1 LLIRNKLAPG
11 IGVAIIFKNYK
22 MNSQEL
28 IELTRE
34 LIYHATHF
42 DVPYVKEIY
51 ADNFLIVNVDKQ
63 GGVATMNK
71 EQLVAFVQGNKD
83 ANLEPLSTKTEYHY
97 AVCDG
102 NMGMVVITRDLELNG
117 ISNRK
122 FLTVF
127 WENLSGRWQV
137 VKESSIV
144 RD

>member
-1 LLIRNKLAPG
+1 
-11 IGVAIIFKNYK
+11 

-28 IELTRE
+28 IELTKD

-51 ADNFLIVNVDKQ
+51 ADKFLIVNVDKEN
-63 GGVATMNK
+63 GIETMNK
-71 EQLVAFVQGNKD
+71 EQLVAFVQGNKN
-83 ANLEPLSTKTEYHY
+83 ANIEPLSTKTEFHY
-97 AVCDG
+97 AVCDE
-102 NMGMVVITRDLELNG
+102 NMGMVVITRELELNG
-117 ISNRK
+117 QSSRK

-144 RD
+144 RN